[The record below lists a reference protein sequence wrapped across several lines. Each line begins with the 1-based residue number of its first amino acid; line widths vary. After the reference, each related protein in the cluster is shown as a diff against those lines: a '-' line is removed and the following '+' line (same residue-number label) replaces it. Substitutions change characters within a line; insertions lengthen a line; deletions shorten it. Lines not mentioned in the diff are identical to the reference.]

1 MDGAGACSEAC
12 AAVSHGLNSEVA
24 NDEAASPGVLAPGD
38 PSGGSHPPAA
48 VGRITALPL
57 PINSEANIHT
67 VAPPAHGTTPADVG
81 DDSDHVRTV
90 GGTRRSSHSRA
101 FEEDTPLSALRP
113 RKSVRLATSVATAT
127 AANAISSHVDVEVRS
142 PAPGISW
149 RGGERR
155 RFQAQVCLHRRL
167 RMLSKFVPHVVSA
180 VAAAHPP
187 RRRGWTAVRQVTVCG
202 IGKVH
207 LGEYK
212 TTEEATAALVFGK
225 AALAECRLSTQLD
238 TSGADWTSLPPEKVP
253 SELSKQLPH
262 NDARS
267 TASGTIRLELD
278 RW

>member
-1 MDGAGACSEAC
+1 M
-12 AAVSHGLNSEVA
+12 
-24 NDEAASPGVLAPGD
+24 
-38 PSGGSHPPAA
+38 
-48 VGRITALPL
+48 
-57 PINSEANIHT
+57 
-67 VAPPAHGTTPADVG
+67 
-81 DDSDHVRTV
+81 
-90 GGTRRSSHSRA
+90 
-101 FEEDTPLSALRP
+101 
-113 RKSVRLATSVATAT
+113 
-127 AANAISSHVDVEVRS
+127 
-142 PAPGISW
+142 
-149 RGGERR
+149 
-155 RFQAQVCLHRRL
+155 
-167 RMLSKFVPHVVSA
+167 
-180 VAAAHPP
+180 
-187 RRRGWTAVRQVTVCG
+187 CG